1 MKKKSACG
9 FNAWRHLEAFERDV
23 AELVAEYQK
32 LDSGIGEYTD
42 GVAKLYDGFS
52 EICGGARELA
62 EGGILLSDGT
72 KELVQGTA
80 ELRQKTAVFGGN
92 SSEKLTEML
101 DNMTGQYNAV
111 SFVSA
116 KNSEISSVQFVI
128 KTESVEIPEPE
139 KPAEKPAEKL
149 NFGQKLL
156 RLFGLY

>member
-1 MKKKSACG
+1 MFPTNRRSDYEKENHCRSACG
-9 FNAWRHLEAFERDV
+9 FNARRHLEAFERDV

-32 LDSGIGEYTD
+32 LDTGIGEYTD
-42 GVAKLYDGFS
+42 GVAKLYGGFS

-128 KTESVEIPEPE
+128 KTEPVEIPEP
-139 KPAEKPAEKL
+139 
-149 NFGQKLL
+149 
-156 RLFGLY
+156 

>member
-1 MKKKSACG
+1 MFPTNRRSDYEKENHCRSACG
-9 FNAWRHLEAFERDV
+9 FNARRHLEAFERDV

-62 EGGILLSDGT
+62 EGGISLSDGT

-101 DNMTGQYNAV
+101 DNMTGQYDAV

-128 KTESVEIPEPE
+128 KTEPVEIPEP
-139 KPAEKPAEKL
+139 
-149 NFGQKLL
+149 
-156 RLFGLY
+156 